1 MAWYKTGRSRSAQD
15 RANEDFGY
23 SSGPRSSHVI
33 ACHHIFSHVI
43 TMFLADLHNIRAIL
57 VKMDENGLCIKLPNA
72 FALLQITCWFACL
85 INDFLS
91 FAGNAL
97 MEKAYLRA
105 HL

>member
-1 MAWYKTGRSRSAQD
+1 
-15 RANEDFGY
+15 
-23 SSGPRSSHVI
+23 
-33 ACHHIFSHVI
+33 
-43 TMFLADLHNIRAIL
+43 MFLADLHNIRAIL